1 MAIVRPARNVPNAR
15 VVAVAARDK
24 ARAAAFAR
32 KHGIARALD
41 SYDALVAD
49 PEIDAIYN
57 PLPNSLHAQWT
68 LAALA
73 AGKHV
78 LCEKPFTAN
87 AAEAVTVAAAAAKAK
102 RVVMEA
108 FHYRY
113 HPLAQR
119 ARDIVDSGELGTLRR
134 VETWM
139 CFPLPKFSDIRYRH
153 DLAGGATMDAG
164 CYAIHMARFFGREEP
179 RVVSA
184 EAKLRTPNV
193 DRAMSAQLQYPSGHM
208 GQMHCSMWSSRLLRI
223 AVQVTGD
230 KGDLYITNPVLPQA
244 YHRLRV
250 RVNGKKRIEKL
261 SKKPTYEYQLEA
273 FCAAVQEGAP
283 VLTPPSDAVANMRL
297 IDAVYTAAGM
307 QPRGVHATP

>member
-1 MAIVRPARNVPNAR
+1 
-15 VVAVAARDK
+15 
-24 ARAAAFAR
+24 
-32 KHGIARALD
+32 
-41 SYDALVAD
+41 
-49 PEIDAIYN
+49 
-57 PLPNSLHAQWT
+57 
-68 LAALA
+68 
-73 AGKHV
+73 
-78 LCEKPFTAN
+78 
-87 AAEAVTVAAAAAKAK
+87 
-102 RVVMEA
+102 VMEA

-119 ARDIVDSGELGTLRR
+119 TRDIIDSGELGTIQR

-164 CYAIHMARFFGREEP
+164 CYAVHMARFFGREEP

-184 EAKLRTPNV
+184 EAKLRTPDV

-223 AVQVTGD
+223 AAQVTGN
-230 KGDLYITNPVLPQA
+230 KGQLYVVNPIMPQA

-250 RVNGKKRIEKL
+250 RVDGKKRIEKL

-273 FCAAVQEGAP
+273 FCAAVQTGAP
-283 VLTPPSDAVANMRL
+283 VLTPPSDAIANMRV
-297 IDAVYTAAGM
+297 IDDIYKAAGM
-307 QPRGVHATP
+307 QPRGAH